1 MADPVV
7 ALRLTDVR
15 KSFVGVAALK
25 GVSFDVQPGEV
36 HALLGENG
44 AGKSTL
50 MAIAAGSL
58 LPDEGSVEIGGE
70 PMDAPSP
77 RAAQAL
83 GLGVVYQRP
92 AVLDDLSVTENLL
105 LGMPRGQRP
114 SMRRA
119 AAWARERLARIDAH
133 IDVTKRGSD
142 LTPA

>member
-25 GVSFDVQPGEV
+25 GVSFAVAPGEV

-58 LPDEGSVEIGGE
+58 LPDEGSIEIGG
-70 PMDAPSP
+70 
-77 RAAQAL
+77 
-83 GLGVVYQRP
+83 G
-92 AVLDDLSVTENLL
+92 AVGTPP
-105 LGMPRGQRP
+105 PRG
-114 SMRRA
+114 A
-119 AAWARERLARIDAH
+119 AAPRPRGGFPPPPRLPGPPPPPD
-133 IDVTKRGSD
+133 
-142 LTPA
+142 

>member
-25 GVSFDVQPGEV
+25 GVSFAVAPGEV

-58 LPDEGSVEIGGE
+58 LPDEGSIEIGGG
-70 PMDAPSP
+70 APGPPPPRGARAPPPP
-77 RAAQAL
+77 RASPPP
-83 GLGVVYQRP
+83 P
-92 AVLDDLSVTENLL
+92 A
-105 LGMPRGQRP
+105 PRGP
-114 SMRRA
+114 
-119 AAWARERLARIDAH
+119 
-133 IDVTKRGSD
+133 
-142 LTPA
+142 PAP